1 MQPGAKKADLLYI
14 TYPNSGSVGVYSYPG
29 LQAVGAL
36 NAFIEPTSECADKA
50 GNVYIVDGSNHV
62 VDEYAHGGTSPIA
75 TFTVPLSGEASSC
88 SVDQTTGNLA
98 ATAFSVGSDGPLVL
112 VYQKGEYQYP
122 QSYEDASIFSF
133 FSCSYDNN
141 GNLYADGNSTG
152 ENYLLTELPHGG
164 SALQSLSLD
173 PSDDL
178 TQAGPIGWDGKF
190 LALGDSG
197 TDVIYRVAISPSGT
211 AYIVGSTTLN
221 GSLPV
226 SQFWIQGKRIIGP
239 DFSENL
245 TFLWHYPAGGS
256 PAKYISGGYGPYG
269 ATVSLAAK

>member
-1 MQPGAKKADLLYI
+1 MIYFGSCDGPRDVGIAMDANTGNIVWKFHAAPRISPKIGA
-14 TYPNSGSVGVYSYPG
+14 
-29 LQAVGAL
+29 
-36 NAFIEPTSECADKA
+36 TS
-50 GNVYIVDGSNHV
+50 
-62 VDEYAHGGTSPIA
+62 GGTSPIA

-173 PSDDL
+173 PSDD
-178 TQAGPIGWDGKF
+178 
-190 LALGDSG
+190 
-197 TDVIYRVAISPSGT
+197 
-211 AYIVGSTTLN
+211 
-221 GSLPV
+221 PV
-226 SQFWIQGKRIIGP
+226 SYTHLDVYKRQPTMYAVPLG
-239 DFSENL
+239 L
-245 TFLWHYPAGGS
+245 M
-256 PAKYISGGYGPYG
+256 
-269 ATVSLAAK
+269 ATR